1 MTELIN
7 NYTHSFELVKQR
19 IAELHKMRTHLVKN
33 GGESCEV
40 NDLDRRIRLLYT
52 EYEELK
58 AVISHLTSYNRR
70 TEGYGKKQ

>member
-7 NYTHSFELVKQR
+7 NYTHSFELVRQR
-19 IAELHKMRTHLVKN
+19 IAELQQLRNHLVSS
-33 GGESCEV
+33 GGKSCEV
-40 NDLDRRIRLLYT
+40 KDLDRRIRLLYS